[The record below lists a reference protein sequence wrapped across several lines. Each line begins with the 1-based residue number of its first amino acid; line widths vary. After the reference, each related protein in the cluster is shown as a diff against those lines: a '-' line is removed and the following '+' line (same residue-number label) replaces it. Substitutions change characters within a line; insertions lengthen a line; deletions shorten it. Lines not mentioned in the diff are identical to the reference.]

1 MILELDIGNSRIK
14 WRRMSGDQDEL
25 PSRGINDDV
34 GDFFNEQINY
44 DKPSLVRMSNVSN
57 DNKTRTIVEWAQLN
71 WNIKPIE
78 ATVRRNCGGVQVQ
91 YADVSRLGVDRWL
104 AMLAAFDKSN
114 GPCLIVDA
122 GTAFTLDIIN
132 KEGLHLG
139 GYILPGLRLMAD
151 ILVAKTGISLEGK
164 GLDSSLALGNSTH
177 EAVRNGAIASL
188 VALVEK
194 KMGELARNNLD
205 PKVFVTGGDATLLT
219 ALLNCVQSNVEE
231 DLVLDG
237 LVLACAA
244 KSDAD

>member
-14 WRRMSGDQDEL
+14 WRRMPSDQYEV
-25 PSRGINDDV
+25 PTRGINADL
-34 GDFFNEQINY
+34 GDFLNEQINY
-44 DKPSLVRMSNVSN
+44 DKPSLIRMSNVSH
-57 DNKTRTIVEWAQLN
+57 DNKTKTIVEWAQLN

-78 ATVRRNCGGVQVQ
+78 ATVRRNCGGVEIQ

-114 GPCLIVDA
+114 GPCLIVDV
-122 GTAFTLDIIN
+122 GTAFTLDLISE
-132 KEGLHLG
+132 EGLHLG

-151 ILVAKTGISLEGK
+151 ILVDKTGIRLDGK
-164 GLDSSLALGNSTH
+164 GLDSTLALGNSTH
-177 EAVRNGAIASL
+177 EAVRNGAVASL

-194 KMGELARNNLD
+194 KLGELARNNLD
-205 PKVFVTGGDATLLT
+205 PKVFITGGDATLLT
-219 ALLNCVQSNVEE
+219 SLMNCVQSNVEE

-237 LVLACAA
+237 LVVACAA